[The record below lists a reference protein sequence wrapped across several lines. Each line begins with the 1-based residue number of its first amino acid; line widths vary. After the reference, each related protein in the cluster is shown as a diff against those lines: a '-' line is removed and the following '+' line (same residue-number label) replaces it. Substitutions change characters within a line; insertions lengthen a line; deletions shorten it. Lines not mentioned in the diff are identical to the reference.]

1 MLRNSCIRSQL
12 HQYDSPCKYCRVL
25 TDHERF
31 QNNCFKLMRYILIH
45 FLNSQL
51 FVLLVH
57 GISKYNCNNKTIR
70 YTNNVH
76 RKFERIVRYEGMK
89 ALHRRVANDEARG
102 IVAALMSGARPAP
115 APPAPGPAPAP
126 GARPA
131 RTAAR
136 KRKIKLL
143 GPRLVF
149 ITPHPITP
157 PLFVNAA
164 LKYH

>member
-1 MLRNSCIRSQL
+1 
-12 HQYDSPCKYCRVL
+12 
-25 TDHERF
+25 
-31 QNNCFKLMRYILIH
+31 
-45 FLNSQL
+45 
-51 FVLLVH
+51 
-57 GISKYNCNNKTIR
+57 
-70 YTNNVH
+70 
-76 RKFERIVRYEGMK
+76 MK

-102 IVAALMSGARPAP
+102 IVAALMSATRPAP
-115 APPAPGPAPAP
+115 ASPAGPVPPAPGT
-126 GARPA
+126 RPV

-164 LKYH
+164 LKYHWKSCMETLELETVIISAQLE

>member
-1 MLRNSCIRSQL
+1 
-12 HQYDSPCKYCRVL
+12 
-25 TDHERF
+25 
-31 QNNCFKLMRYILIH
+31 
-45 FLNSQL
+45 
-51 FVLLVH
+51 
-57 GISKYNCNNKTIR
+57 
-70 YTNNVH
+70 
-76 RKFERIVRYEGMK
+76 MK

-102 IVAALMSGARPAP
+102 IVAALMSAPGARAARRPATVPLP
-115 APPAPGPAPAP
+115 ARSRH
-126 GARPA
+126 ARPA

-164 LKYH
+164 LKYHWKSCMETLELETVIISAQLE